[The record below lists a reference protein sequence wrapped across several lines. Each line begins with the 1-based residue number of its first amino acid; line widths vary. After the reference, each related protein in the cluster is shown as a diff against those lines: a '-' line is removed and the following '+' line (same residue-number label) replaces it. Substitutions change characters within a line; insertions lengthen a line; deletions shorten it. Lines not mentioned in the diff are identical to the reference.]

1 MSSKDLIN
9 AYREALNEMLK
20 RYKDVL
26 AEWRSEFDKWK
37 NRAKEEI
44 RRGSIPPLPPIP
56 KVPPIS
62 QLSGVRSNVVASRIR
77 DEDLKV
83 IDMLVEAGVFKTRSE
98 AIAYLVSEG
107 IKACRDIIDEVSSTL
122 EEIRR
127 IRRQAEEQIERL
139 REKIRLPEVKAE
151 AGGRICPS
159 CNRDLSNLPED
170 IRVCPYCG
178 ARLSVD

>member
-1 MSSKDLIN
+1 MSNKDLIN
-9 AYREALNEMLK
+9 AYREVLNEMLK
-20 RYKDVL
+20 RYRDVL

-62 QLSGVRSNVVASRIR
+62 HLSGVRSNVVASRIR

-139 REKIRLPEVKAE
+139 REKIRSLEVKAE
-151 AGGRICPS
+151 AGGRACPS
-159 CNRDLSNLPED
+159 CSRDLSDLPED

-178 ARLSVD
+178 AKLRVD

>member
-1 MSSKDLIN
+1 MIST
-9 AYREALNEMLK
+9 YRDALDEMVKRYRDVLNEWK
-20 RYKDVL
+20 
-26 AEWRSEFDKWK
+26 SEFDRWRS
-37 NRAKEEI
+37 RAKEEI
-44 RRGSIPPLPPIP
+44 RKGSVPPLPPIP

-62 QLSGVRSNVVASRIR
+62 QLRGVRSNVVASRIR

-83 IDMLVEAGVFKTRSE
+83 VDMLVEAGIFKTRSE

-151 AGGRICPS
+151 AGGRVCPS
-159 CNRDLSNLPED
+159 CNRNLSNLPED

>member
-1 MSSKDLIN
+1 MSDKDMIST
-9 AYREALNEMLK
+9 YRDALDEMVKRYRDVLNEWK
-20 RYKDVL
+20 
-26 AEWRSEFDKWK
+26 SEFDRWRS
-37 NRAKEEI
+37 RAKEEI
-44 RRGSIPPLPPIP
+44 RKGSVPPLPPIP

-62 QLSGVRSNVVASRIR
+62 QIRGVRSNVVASRIR

-83 IDMLVEAGVFKTRSE
+83 VDMLVEAGIFKTRSE

-107 IKACRDIIDEVSSTL
+107 IKACRGIIDEVSSTL

-151 AGGRICPS
+151 AGGRVCPS
-159 CNRDLSNLPED
+159 CNRNLSNLPED